1 MLGTPVL
8 QWISN
13 SRFQLLL
20 IYGRP
25 WLTSSLPEICPP
37 LSLCLGHWHLSDFV
51 LFSAFAFIWHPPTS
65 FNPSLEQAIN
75 TCQDIA
81 HLSGPHIALH
91 LNICAPS
98 SCWMSVPLE
107 PHNPWTYAYLPGL
120 KVQAPS
126 SCWVDS
132 VLPPGFFPLSCFQED
147 TSNTASHPMPP
158 AFIPWSTGRVL
169 CPVSVGWVWR
179 IGPSLCTATQV
190 PALYRQAEEASPLAS
205 LKIPRGTILYAKRAT
220 GASLVS

>member
-1 MLGTPVL
+1 MGWGRGIIQVQCIYCALYFQFYYISSTSDHQTLNPGDLMLGTPVL

-120 KVQAPS
+120 KV
-126 SCWVDS
+126 
-132 VLPPGFFPLSCFQED
+132 
-147 TSNTASHPMPP
+147 
-158 AFIPWSTGRVL
+158 
-169 CPVSVGWVWR
+169 
-179 IGPSLCTATQV
+179 
-190 PALYRQAEEASPLAS
+190 
-205 LKIPRGTILYAKRAT
+205 
-220 GASLVS
+220 